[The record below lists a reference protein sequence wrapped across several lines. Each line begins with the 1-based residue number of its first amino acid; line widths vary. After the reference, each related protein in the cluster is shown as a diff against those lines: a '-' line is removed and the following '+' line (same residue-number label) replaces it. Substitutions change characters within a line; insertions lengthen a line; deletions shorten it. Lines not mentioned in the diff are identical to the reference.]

1 MARVRWVALFMIVL
15 LVAACGGQPDTA
27 NNTQSVDQTASQS
40 PDASQPTPDPRTPN
54 FVLVTRESAERTPD
68 ALEDLPGYGTLE
80 ASVTED
86 PNAGMLIDSLQLT
99 RTGGETNPPPLE
111 ILLLQNG
118 SLSCN
123 GATSTVS
130 QQQVA
135 QITSLIDQVNFF
147 GLQAFFISLADQKN
161 TFKYRLLVRRGSSER
176 MIDSEDGYMPTEYT
190 ILIGEIIRLC
200 QV

>member
-1 MARVRWVALFMIVL
+1 MARVRWIALFMIVL

>member
-1 MARVRWVALFMIVL
+1 MARVRWITLFMMVL
-15 LVAACGGQPDTA
+15 LVAACGGQPAATNGTEGVA
-27 NNTQSVDQTASQS
+27 QTASQS
-40 PDASQPTPDPRTPN
+40 QDTGQPTPDPRTPN

-86 PNAGMLIDSLQLT
+86 PNVGMLIDSLQLT

-111 ILLLQNG
+111 IVLLQNG

-123 GATSTVS
+123 GAVSTVN

-147 GLQAFFISLADQKN
+147 GVQAFFISLADEQN
-161 TFKYRLLVRRGSSER
+161 TFKYRLLVRRGGSER